1 MILRKAPIRL
11 TISYSG
17 GMHSDPL
24 ISVRG
29 DRAKIPLP
37 LRVFG
42 RYFFTGAPLRGP
54 GDNATYFHRA
64 TVDYRARPYLTLTGP
79 IWQRLARRHAAF
91 TVPLPLAA
99 LAPWYGATPLVAYE
113 GSLALGTSVYVGYR
127 ARRALKDRT
136 LNKRY
141 VDPAARVLCSMTSAR
156 YVRDAARRLIEVDKG
171 WRPGDPVVLTM
182 PNDAPLTDAKERQ
195 LVSAVGGRLG
205 IVGAKGSWNRTGER
219 VRVTIAGTP
228 LPPEVVTLEMLSEA
242 VSAAPLT
249 QPVIGW
255 GPTGP
260 VHIDYVQD
268 SPHVALSGAAGT
280 GKTTL
285 LRFLLAQRMAH
296 GVGVIFLDA
305 KRWSHKW
312 AHRLPQDRAQYWYR
326 VADMHEAMVAL
337 GDELHRRIEAD
348 EAELETFR
356 TIDVVVEEINSL
368 IKMLTGYWRGERKRI
383 MNATKALQADD
394 MDYDEADLDPP
405 TLSPAVAA
413 LQYAVNMGRELR
425 IHVTVAA
432 QRLEANVFG
441 SNSGAAVRQ
450 SFGLKLMARWDRALW
465 KMLASGHD
473 YVAWPG
479 GKLGLWGFVQGT
491 DFVIVRVPDI
501 SGDQAVHL
509 ATSGQVPTG
518 PILGQQ
524 DVQPR
529 VRVQADMDTKAITSA
544 VTLAAALDMLP
555 GQDGPAALSISG
567 LRTAAGRP
575 GFPAPL
581 AKPDGQPYGRTEAK
595 LYDLDELIYWR
606 AGVLELAN

>member
-1 MILRKAPIRL
+1 
-11 TISYSG
+11 
-17 GMHSDPL
+17 MHSDPL

-37 LRVFG
+37 LRVLG
-42 RYFFTGAPLRGP
+42 RFFLTGAPLRGP
-54 GDNATYFHRA
+54 GDNATMFHRA

-79 IWQRLARRHAAF
+79 IWQRLARRHAAI
-91 TVPLPLAA
+91 TVPLGLAA
-99 LAPWYGATPLVAYE
+99 SAPWNGPWPLLAYE
-113 GSLALGTSVYVGYR
+113 GSLTTAATVYAGV
-127 ARRALKDRT
+127 RT
-136 LNKRY
+136 HQAVRGHSLNKRY
-141 VDPAARVLCSMTSAR
+141 VDPAARTLHSMASAR
-156 YVRDAARRLIEVDKG
+156 YDKRRARRLIQVDKN
-171 WRPGDPVVLTM
+171 WKPGDPVTIVM
-182 PNDAPLTDAKERQ
+182 PNDVPLTDAKERQ

-205 IVGAKGSWNRTGER
+205 IVGARGSWNRAGEK

-228 LPPEVVTLEMLSEA
+228 LPPEVVTLDMLADAIEGS
-242 VSAAPLT
+242 PLER
-249 QPVIGW
+249 PVIGW
-255 GPTGP
+255 GPDGP

-268 SPHVALSGAAGT
+268 SPHVALSAAAGL

-296 GVGVIFLDA
+296 GVGVIILDA
-305 KRWSHKW
+305 KRWSHRW
-312 AHRLPQDRAQYWYR
+312 AHKLGSDRLQYWYR
-326 VADMHEAMVAL
+326 IADMHEALVAL
-337 GDELHRRIEAD
+337 GAELDRRINCD
-348 EAELETFR
+348 ESELGTFR
-356 TIDVVVEEINSL
+356 TVDVVVEEINSL
-368 IKMLTGYWRGERKRI
+368 IKMLTAYWRGERKRI
-383 MNATKALQADD
+383 INEAKALKEQD

-405 TLSPAVAA
+405 MLSPAVAS
-413 LQYAVNMGRELR
+413 LQFAVNMGRELQ
-425 IHVTVAA
+425 IHVHVAA

-450 SFGLKLMARWDRALW
+450 SFGLKLMARWDKALW

-491 DFVIVRVPDI
+491 DFMIVRVPDI
-501 SGDQAVHL
+501 SADQAVQL
-509 ATSGQVPTG
+509 ATSGQVPVG

-524 DVQPR
+524 TVQREP
-529 VRVQADMDTKAITSA
+529 VGQDKPVQAITSA

-581 AKPDGQPYGRTEAK
+581 NKPDGQPYGRTEAR
-595 LYDLDELIYWR
+595 LYDLAELVYWR
-606 AGVLELAN
+606 ESVLQLAE

>member
-1 MILRKAPIRL
+1 
-11 TISYSG
+11 
-17 GMHSDPL
+17 MHSDPL

-37 LRVFG
+37 LRVLG
-42 RYFFTGAPLRGP
+42 RYFLTGAPLRGP
-54 GDNATYFHRA
+54 GDNATLLHRA

-79 IWQRLARRHAAF
+79 IWQRLARRHAAL

-99 LAPWYGATPLVAYE
+99 LAPWYGTAPVLAYE
-113 GSLALGTSVYVGYR
+113 TSLALGTTAYLGYR
-127 ARRALKDRT
+127 ARRELRGRK
-136 LNKRY
+136 LNRRY
-141 VDPAARVLCSMTSAR
+141 VDPAARVLCSMVGAR
-156 YVRDAARRLIEVDKG
+156 YVQAAGRRLIELESG
-171 WRPGDPVVLTM
+171 WKPGDPVVLTM
-182 PNDAPLTDAKERQ
+182 PNDVPLTDAKERQ

-228 LPPEVVTLEMLSEA
+228 LPPEMVTLDMLADA
-242 VSAAPLT
+242 VAASPLT

-255 GPTGP
+255 GPAGP

-312 AHRLPQDRAQYWYR
+312 AHKLPGDRAQYWYR
-326 VADMHEAMVAL
+326 VPDMHEAMVAL
-337 GDELHRRIEAD
+337 GEELHRRIEAD
-348 EAELETFR
+348 EDELETFR

-383 MNATKALQADD
+383 MNAAKQAQADD

-450 SFGLKLMARWDRALW
+450 SFGLKLMARWDKALW

-501 SGDQAVHL
+501 SGDQAVQL
-509 ATSGQVPTG
+509 ATAGQVPTG

-524 DVQPR
+524 HVQRAPR
-529 VRVQADMDTKAITSA
+529 VDTGQSVQAITSA

-555 GQDGPAALSISG
+555 GQDGPTALSISG

-575 GFPAPL
+575 GFPEPL

-595 LYDLDELIYWR
+595 LYDLDELVYWR
-606 AGVLELAN
+606 AGVLELAG